1 MGRKKSSHVH
11 SAPSDDDDN
20 NMYSK
25 DSKPKRIYQ
34 LWPGNNK
41 FYCGG
46 RLVFGPDASSLL
58 LTTAMIGAPAVTF
71 SIRMAF
77 MIGKRYPFF
86 HTLVLMGSL
95 LLTVLDFTFLFLT
108 SSRDPGIIPRNKD
121 APEGEGLHKITQS
134 SEWVNNKLGST
145 KLPRTKDVLVNGYTV
160 KVKFCDTCL
169 LYRPPRASHCSI
181 CNNCVQRFDHHCP
194 WVGQCIALR
203 NYPYFICFI
212 STSTLLCLYVFVFS
226 WVSMLE
232 AHGKM
237 LLMIITDDAIF
248 IVLIVYCFVVVWFV
262 GGLTVFHLYLI
273 CTNQARSFKNSC
285 LIIAAIMLEA
295 HGKMLLMIIT
305 DDAIFIVLIVYCF
318 VVCYVLLL
326 LIVCFMQTTYE
337 NFRYR
342 YDKKE
347 NPYGKGLFKNLYE
360 LFFAKIPPPVINFRD
375 WVPEEPD
382 VEVGSIASELDRA
395 FGPRGDNKH
404 DMDMEIGDWK
414 ASKGGLVLQ
423 TLEYDNK
430 KIEETVKKKGLS
442 DGTAETNTAFNVR
455 SR

>member
-1 MGRKKSSHVH
+1 MVMGRKKSCHVH
-11 SAPSDDDDN
+11 SAPSDDDTMFSQDH
-20 NMYSK
+20 
-25 DSKPKRIYQ
+25 KPKRIYQ
-34 LWPGNNK
+34 LWPGNNR

-58 LTTAMIGAPAVTF
+58 LTTAMIGGPALTF
-71 SIRMAF
+71 CIRMAF
-77 MIGKRYPFF
+77 LIGKRYPLF
-86 HTLVLMGSL
+86 HSLVLLGAL
-95 LLTVLDFTFLFLT
+95 LLTVLDFIFLFLT
-108 SSRDPGIIPRNKD
+108 SSRDPGIIPRNKE
-121 APEGEGLHKITQS
+121 APEAEGLDMITQS
-134 SEWVNNKLGST
+134 SEWVNNKLGNT
-145 KLPRTKDVLVNGYTV
+145 KIPRTKDILVNGYTV

-232 AHGKM
+232 VHGKM
-237 LLMIITDDAIF
+237 LLMVITNDLVF
-248 IVLIVYCFVVVWFV
+248 VVLILYCFVVVWFV

-273 CTNQARSFKNSC
+273 CTN
-285 LIIAAIMLEA
+285 
-295 HGKMLLMIIT
+295 
-305 DDAIFIVLIVYCF
+305 
-318 VVCYVLLL
+318 
-326 LIVCFMQTTYE
+326 QTTYE

-360 LFFAKIPPPVINFRD
+360 LFFARIPPPMTNFRD
-375 WVPEEPD
+375 WAPEEPD
-382 VEVGSIASELDRA
+382 EEVGSIASELDRT
-395 FGPRGDNKH
+395 FGPRGDKY
-404 DMDMEIGDWK
+404 DMEMEIGGCK
-414 ASKGGLVLQ
+414 NSKGGLRLQ
-423 TLEYDNK
+423 TLEYDNNNR
-430 KIEETVKKKGLS
+430 EETVKKKGL
-442 DGTAETNTAFNVR
+442 DEGTAGTTTAFYIPGIQEPTNITRNSSIDVR

>member
-11 SAPSDDDDN
+11 SAPCDDDDT
-20 NMYSK
+20 MYSRE
-25 DSKPKRIYQ
+25 SKPKRIYQ

-86 HTLVLMGSL
+86 HSLVLMGSL

-121 APEGEGLHKITQS
+121 APEGEGLDKITQS
-134 SEWVNNKLGST
+134 SEWVNNKLGNT

-226 WVSMLE
+226 WVSILE
-232 AHGKM
+232 PHGKM
-237 LLMIITDDAIF
+237 LLMVITDDAIF

-273 CTNQARSFKNSC
+273 CTNQ
-285 LIIAAIMLEA
+285 
-295 HGKMLLMIIT
+295 
-305 DDAIFIVLIVYCF
+305 
-318 VVCYVLLL
+318 
-326 LIVCFMQTTYE
+326 TTYE

-360 LFFAKIPPPVINFRD
+360 LFFARIPPPMINFRD
-375 WVPEEPD
+375 WAPEEPD

-395 FGPRGDNKH
+395 FGPRGDHKH
-404 DMDMEIGDWK
+404 DMGMEIGDWK
-414 ASKGGLVLQ
+414 TSKGGLLLQ
-423 TLEYDNK
+423 TVEYDNK
-430 KIEETVKKKGLS
+430 NHNIEETVKKK
-442 DGTAETNTAFNVR
+442 DVTAETNTAFDVR

>member
-11 SAPSDDDDN
+11 SAPCDDDT
-20 NMYSK
+20 MYSQE
-25 DSKPKRIYQ
+25 SKPKRIYQ

-58 LTTAMIGAPAVTF
+58 LTTAMIGTPAVTF

-86 HTLVLMGSL
+86 HSLVLMGSL

-121 APEGEGLHKITQS
+121 VPEGEGLDKITQS
-134 SEWVNNKLGST
+134 SEWVNNKLGNT

-212 STSTLLCLYVFVFS
+212 STSTLLCLYVFIFS
-226 WVSMLE
+226 WVSILE
-232 AHGKM
+232 ADVKM
-237 LLMIITDDAIF
+237 LLMVITDDAIF

-273 CTNQARSFKNSC
+273 CTNQ
-285 LIIAAIMLEA
+285 
-295 HGKMLLMIIT
+295 
-305 DDAIFIVLIVYCF
+305 
-318 VVCYVLLL
+318 
-326 LIVCFMQTTYE
+326 TTYE

-360 LFFAKIPPPVINFRD
+360 LFFARIPPPVINFRD
-375 WVPEEPD
+375 WAPEEPD

-395 FGPRGDNKH
+395 FGPRGDKH
-404 DMDMEIGDWK
+404 DRDMEIGDWK
-414 ASKGGLVLQ
+414 TSKGGGLLLQ
-423 TLEYDNK
+423 TLEYNNNK
-430 KIEETVKKKGLS
+430 TNNIEETVKKK
-442 DGTAETNTAFNVR
+442 DATAETTNTAFDVR

>member
-1 MGRKKSSHVH
+1 MVMGRKKSCHVH
-11 SAPSDDDDN
+11 SAPSDDETMFSHDHH
-20 NMYSK
+20 
-25 DSKPKRIYQ
+25 KPKRIYQ

-58 LTTAMIGAPAVTF
+58 LSTAMIGGPALTF
-71 SIRMAF
+71 CIRMAF
-77 MIGKRYPFF
+77 MIGKRYPLF
-86 HTLVLMGSL
+86 HSLVLLGAL

-108 SSRDPGIIPRNKD
+108 SSRDPGIIPRNKE
-121 APEGEGLHKITQS
+121 APEAEGYDMVTQS
-134 SEWVNNKLGST
+134 SEWVNNKLGNT
-145 KLPRTKDVLVNGYTV
+145 KIPRTKDILVNGYTV

-212 STSTLLCLYVFVFS
+212 STSTFLCLYVFVFS

-232 AHGKM
+232 VHGKM
-237 LLMIITDDAIF
+237 LLMVITNDF
-248 IVLIVYCFVVVWFV
+248 VFVVLILYCFVVVWFV

-273 CTNQARSFKNSC
+273 CTN
-285 LIIAAIMLEA
+285 
-295 HGKMLLMIIT
+295 
-305 DDAIFIVLIVYCF
+305 
-318 VVCYVLLL
+318 
-326 LIVCFMQTTYE
+326 QTTYE

-360 LFFAKIPPPVINFRD
+360 LFFARIPPPMINFRD
-375 WVPEEPD
+375 WAPDEAD
-382 VEVGSIASELDRA
+382 VEVGSIASELDRT
-395 FGPRGDNKH
+395 FGPRGDKY
-404 DMDMEIGDWK
+404 DMEMEIGGCRN
-414 ASKGGLVLQ
+414 SKGGLRLQ
-423 TLEYDNK
+423 TLEYDNSN
-430 KIEETVKKKGLS
+430 IEETVKKKGFGE
-442 DGTAETNTAFNVR
+442 GTTETFCIPGIQEPSYITRNSSVDVR

>member
-1 MGRKKSSHVH
+1 MGRKKSCHVH
-11 SAPSDDDDN
+11 SAPSDDETMFSHDHH
-20 NMYSK
+20 
-25 DSKPKRIYQ
+25 KPKRIYQ

-58 LTTAMIGAPAVTF
+58 LSTAMIGGPALTF
-71 SIRMAF
+71 CIRMAF
-77 MIGKRYPFF
+77 MIGKRYPLF
-86 HTLVLMGSL
+86 HSLVLLGAL

-108 SSRDPGIIPRNKD
+108 SSRDPGIIPRNKE
-121 APEGEGLHKITQS
+121 APEAEGYDMVTQS
-134 SEWVNNKLGST
+134 SEWVNNKLGNT
-145 KLPRTKDVLVNGYTV
+145 KIPRTKDILVNGYTV

-212 STSTLLCLYVFVFS
+212 STSTFLCLYVFVFS

-232 AHGKM
+232 VHGKM
-237 LLMIITDDAIF
+237 LLMVITNDF
-248 IVLIVYCFVVVWFV
+248 VFVVLILYCFVVVWFV

-273 CTNQARSFKNSC
+273 CTN
-285 LIIAAIMLEA
+285 
-295 HGKMLLMIIT
+295 
-305 DDAIFIVLIVYCF
+305 
-318 VVCYVLLL
+318 
-326 LIVCFMQTTYE
+326 QTTYE

-360 LFFAKIPPPVINFRD
+360 LFFARIPPPMINFRD
-375 WVPEEPD
+375 WAPDEAD
-382 VEVGSIASELDRA
+382 VEVGSIASELDRT
-395 FGPRGDNKH
+395 FGPRGDKY
-404 DMDMEIGDWK
+404 DMEMEIGGCRN
-414 ASKGGLVLQ
+414 SKGGLRLQ
-423 TLEYDNK
+423 TLEYDNSN
-430 KIEETVKKKGLS
+430 IEETVKKKGFGE
-442 DGTAETNTAFNVR
+442 GTTETFCIPGIQEPSYITRNSSVDVR

>member
-11 SAPSDDDDN
+11 SAPCDDDDT
-20 NMYSK
+20 MYSRE
-25 DSKPKRIYQ
+25 SKPKRIYQ

-86 HTLVLMGSL
+86 HSLVLMGSL

-121 APEGEGLHKITQS
+121 APEGEGLDKITQS
-134 SEWVNNKLGST
+134 SEWLSSVIPVCFTVLLAPLTAPSAIT
-145 KLPRTKDVLVNGYTV
+145 VSKDLIITV
-160 KVKFCDTCL
+160 HGWANAS
-169 LYRPPRASHCSI
+169 LYI
-181 CNNCVQRFDHHCP
+181 
-194 WVGQCIALR
+194 
-203 NYPYFICFI
+203 
-212 STSTLLCLYVFVFS
+212 
-226 WVSMLE
+226 LE
-232 AHGKM
+232 PHGKM
-237 LLMIITDDAIF
+237 LLMVITDDAIF

-262 GGLTVFHLYLI
+262 GGLT
-273 CTNQARSFKNSC
+273 
-285 LIIAAIMLEA
+285 
-295 HGKMLLMIIT
+295 
-305 DDAIFIVLIVYCF
+305 
-318 VVCYVLLL
+318 
-326 LIVCFMQTTYE
+326 TTYE

-360 LFFAKIPPPVINFRD
+360 LFFARIPPPMINFRD
-375 WVPEEPD
+375 WAPEEPD

-395 FGPRGDNKH
+395 FGPRGDHKH
-404 DMDMEIGDWK
+404 DMGMEIGDWK
-414 ASKGGLVLQ
+414 TSKGGLLLQ
-423 TLEYDNK
+423 TVEYDNK
-430 KIEETVKKKGLS
+430 NHNIEETVKKK
-442 DGTAETNTAFNVR
+442 DVTAETNTAFDVR

>member
-1 MGRKKSSHVH
+1 MAGKKRGHVH
-11 SAPSDDDDN
+11 NAPSNDET
-20 NMYSK
+20 MFPSQ

-34 LWPGNNK
+34 LWPGNNR
-41 FYCGG
+41 FCCGG

-58 LTTAMIGAPAVTF
+58 LTTSMIGAPALTF

-77 MIGKRYPFF
+77 MITKSFPLF
-86 HTLVLMGSL
+86 HSLILMGSL

-108 SSRDPGIIPRNKD
+108 SSRDPGIIPRNKE
-121 APEGEGLHKITQS
+121 APE
-134 SEWVNNKLGST
+134 SEPLDILSNP

-160 KVKFCDTCL
+160 KVKFCETCL

-232 AHGKM
+232 VHGKM
-237 LLMIITDDAIF
+237 LLVVIMDDIIF
-248 IVLIVYCFVVVWFV
+248 IVLIIYCFIVVWFV

-273 CTNQARSFKNSC
+273 CTNQARPNTC
-285 LIIAAIMLEA
+285 LISDN
-295 HGKMLLMIIT
+295 IINQ
-305 DDAIFIVLIVYCF
+305 CF
-318 VVCYVLLL
+318 NFFLSHY
-326 LIVCFMQTTYE
+326 FGTTYE
-337 NFRYR
+337 KFRYR

-347 NPYGKGLFKNLYE
+347 NPYGKGLFKNLFE
-360 LFFAKIPPPVINFRD
+360 VFFSRIPPPMINFRD
-375 WVPEEPD
+375 WAQEEPD

-395 FGPRGDNKH
+395 FGPRGDRY
-404 DMDMEIGDWK
+404 DTEMEIGDLRLK
-414 ASKGGLVLQ
+414 

-430 KIEETVKKKGLS
+430 NNNIEETAKKKRDS
-442 DGTAETNTAFNVR
+442 VDVR